1 LSLDAYEKANQEQSI
16 LGKRFA
22 IDHGL
27 MISQDNIKQAATLGV
42 TWSLQPFMIYDL
54 APMVAQVWGEE
65 VAQRWTMPTKSLI
78 DGGVK
83 PTYGADRWG
92 DPQRQPMWN
101 LEVLVT
107 RLAANGKVYGPREK
121 VDRATVLLMM
131 TRWASEYVLR
141 EEELGSLEPGKL
153 ADLIVLD
160 KSPLD
165 SSVPDEDLSEI
176 QVLVTLIGGEVVHGS
191 LNGR

>member
-1 LSLDAYEKANQEQSI
+1 
-16 LGKRFA
+16 
-22 IDHGL
+22 
-27 MISQDNIKQAATLGV
+27 
-42 TWSLQPFMIYDL
+42 
-54 APMVAQVWGEE
+54 
-65 VAQRWTMPTKSLI
+65 
-78 DGGVK
+78 
-83 PTYGADRWG
+83 
-92 DPQRQPMWN
+92 MWN

-141 EEELGSLEPGKL
+141 EAELGSLEPGKL

-160 KSPLD
+160 KNPLD
-165 SSVPDEDLSEI
+165 SNVPDEDLSEI

>member
-1 LSLDAYEKANQEQSI
+1 MLK
-16 LGKRFA
+16 
-22 IDHGL
+22 
-27 MISQDNIKQAATLGV
+27 M
-42 TWSLQPFMIYDL
+42 PFMIYDL
-54 APMVAQVWGEE
+54 APMMAEVWGEE

-78 DGGVK
+78 EGGVK
-83 PTYGADRWG
+83 PTYGADRWS
-92 DPQRQPMWN
+92 DPRRQPMWN